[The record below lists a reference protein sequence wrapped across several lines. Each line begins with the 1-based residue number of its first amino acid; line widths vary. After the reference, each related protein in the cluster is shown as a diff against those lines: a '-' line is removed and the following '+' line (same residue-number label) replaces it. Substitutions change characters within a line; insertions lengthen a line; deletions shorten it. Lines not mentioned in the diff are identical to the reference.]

1 MDEKAKDWFV
11 DEVFA
16 SKFGVRALKRLIQDQ
31 VENPLSLLIMQ
42 EKIHPGI
49 PVFLN
54 VDPSGRKLQVY
65 AKHGDAKIEPSAP
78 AHEVI
83 EAAEDEK
90 EEEFTPVPRSSEPDE
105 TEPDHASDTDN
116 ASA

>member
-1 MDEKAKDWFV
+1 VDEKAKDWFV

-65 AKHGDAKIEPSAP
+65 AKRGEAKIEPPPP
-78 AHEVI
+78 AQ
-83 EAAEDEK
+83 EK
-90 EEEFTPVPRSSEPDE
+90 EIVEEAVEEAFTPAPRPEESVEIES
-105 TEPDHASDTDN
+105 DN
-116 ASA
+116 APDTHETIA

>member
-1 MDEKAKDWFV
+1 M

-54 VDPSGRKLQVY
+54 VNPSGRKLQVY
-65 AKHGDAKIEPSAP
+65 AKKGEQKIEPPTAP
-78 AHEVI
+78 KGEEIPEGIAE
-83 EAAEDEK
+83 EDETK
-90 EEEFTPVPRSSEPDE
+90 QSDNAPEIEIENAQD
-105 TEPDHASDTDN
+105 SDTS
-116 ASA
+116 AS